1 MLSFDTLNF
10 RGNDMNK
17 NWSTIEVLKHTRH
30 DWLNK
35 IQLIKGN
42 ISLNKMDRVKAIIEE
57 IVIDAQNET
66 HLTNL
71 QIPTFAALIMTLNWE
86 PHKYQ
91 LDYDVV
97 GDIRNLSN
105 YDLKLTE
112 WCSQFFAILEEAVD
126 DMGENHLSLTIDCS
140 LEETRFFFDFSGI
153 LKDREYLTNWLTSIS
168 QSDQFPQIT
177 EYKVHNEEVSI
188 TIHIA

>member
-1 MLSFDTLNF
+1 
-10 RGNDMNK
+10 MNK
-17 NWSTIEVLKHTRH
+17 NWNTIDVLKHTRH

-42 ISLNKMDRVKAIIEE
+42 ISLNKLERVKTIIEE

-71 QIPTFAALIMTLNWE
+71 QIPTFAALIMTFNWE

-91 LDYDVV
+91 LDYDLI

-105 YDLKLTE
+105 HDKNLAE
-112 WCSQFFAILEEAVD
+112 WTTQFFTMLEEAVD
-126 DMGENHLSLTIDCS
+126 ERGENHLSLTIDCS
-140 LEETRFFFDFSGI
+140 TEETRFFFDFSGI
-153 LKDREYLTNWLTSIS
+153 LKNKDNLTNWLTTVS
-168 QSDQFPQIT
+168 QSEQFPKLM
-177 EYKVHNEEVSI
+177 EYKVHNNEVSL